1 MLEFLLAPTSRLA
14 TQGLSSAIN
23 LALAKDPVARKKLHG
38 LRNCVLELHL
48 KNLNQSLFIA
58 VQNERIAVLAV
69 LKDAP
74 KPSVRVSGNLIAFIK
89 LATQDNS
96 RALFQSEEIVLNGDA
111 VRAQQILHLVETLN
125 IDWEALIADAI
136 GDIPA
141 HVIGSSLKKSWAW
154 TQKLSATLLR
164 DLEEYVK
171 YELRLF
177 PSKPMAKRQ
186 FDKIDQLRL
195 ATDRLE
201 ARMKKLFTPSK
212 TKPNKAEEG

>member
-1 MLEFLLAPTSRLA
+1 MLSFLLAPASLLA
-14 TQGLSSAIN
+14 TQGLSGAIN
-23 LALAKDPVARKKLHG
+23 IALAKDPVARKKLNG
-38 LRNCVLELHL
+38 LRDCVLELHL

-58 VQNERIAVLAV
+58 VQNERIAVL
-69 LKDAP
+69 KDAQ
-74 KPSVRVSGNLIAFIK
+74 KASLRLSGNLIAFIK
-89 LATQDNS
+89 LATQDDK
-96 RALFQSEEIVLNGDA
+96 RALFQSEDIVLTGDA
-111 VRAQQILHLVETLN
+111 VRAQQILHLIEALD
-125 IDWEALIADAI
+125 IDWEAIIADVL

-141 HVIGSSLKKSWAW
+141 HAIGTGLKKSWAW

-177 PSKPMAKRQ
+177 PSKPLAKRQ

-201 ARMKKLFTPSK
+201 ARMKKLFK
-212 TKPNKAEEG
+212 ANKAEKAEEG